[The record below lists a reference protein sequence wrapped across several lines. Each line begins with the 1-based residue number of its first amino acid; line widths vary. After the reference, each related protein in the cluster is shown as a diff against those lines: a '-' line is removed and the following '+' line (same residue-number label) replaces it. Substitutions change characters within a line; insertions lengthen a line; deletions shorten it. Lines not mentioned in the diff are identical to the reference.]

1 MAMAKKRILVVA
13 ALPLLM
19 GTRCGVTFD
28 FTETFLVTD
37 PVHLI
42 VLDVDNGNL
51 DAVAYDRPAILLKRH
66 TFGFES
72 QLKDPVF
79 TVEDGVATYE
89 GHCKKERRDRE
100 PICSFDHMFE
110 LPFGVAFDVTLLEA
124 HIHVGYLDAD
134 FKGEFDTGDFTGVRL
149 AVPHLELTAHS
160 AEIDADFAGIPES
173 IAIDL
178 DEGEVALALPAGDY
192 RCTFDADDVTNES
205 TAIVCDDAATAVL
218 DIHVGDGAITITE
231 AQS

>member
-1 MAMAKKRILVVA
+1 MAIAKKRALVLA

-19 GTRCGVTFD
+19 GTRCGITFD

-89 GHCKKERRDRE
+89 GHCKPEKRDRE

-110 LPFGVAFDVTLLEA
+110 LPFGVAFDVKLLEA
-124 HIHVGYLDAD
+124 HIDVGYLDAD
-134 FKGEFDTGDFTGVRL
+134 FKGTFDDGDFTGIRL
-149 AVPHLELTAHS
+149 AVPQLELTAHS
-160 AEIDADFAGIPES
+160 AEIDADYAVIPTS
-173 IAIDL
+173 IVIDL
-178 DEGEVALALPAGDY
+178 DEGDVALALPAGDY
-192 RCTFDADDVTNES
+192 RCTLDADDVTNDS
-205 TAIVCDDAATAVL
+205 GAIVCNDAATAVL
-218 DIHVGDGAITITE
+218 DIRVGDGDITLTE
-231 AQS
+231 SQP

>member
-1 MAMAKKRILVVA
+1 MAKKRILVVA

-19 GTRCGVTFD
+19 GSRCGITFD

-66 TFGFES
+66 TFGFEG

-89 GHCKKERRDRE
+89 GHCKPEKRDRK

-110 LPFGVAFDVTLLEA
+110 LPFGVAFDVKLLEA
-124 HIHVGYLDAD
+124 HIDVGYLDAD
-134 FKGEFDTGDFTGVRL
+134 FKGEFETGDFTGVRL
-149 AVPHLELTAHS
+149 SVPALELTAHS
-160 AEIDADFAGIPES
+160 AEIDAHYAGIPES
-173 IAIDL
+173 ITIDI
-178 DEGEVALALPAGDY
+178 DEGDVVLALPAGDY
-192 RCTFDADDVTNES
+192 RCSFDADDVTNDS
-205 TAIVCDDAATAVL
+205 GAIVCNDAAMAVL
-218 DIHVGDGAITITE
+218 DIRVGDGAITITE
-231 AQS
+231 AQP